1 MYSKQTFKKTTI
13 HLHDLLSK
21 SHAGASVSKVKWS
34 KAQKESRQPFKQA
47 FRVAVSDFLQGR
59 NLLEKK

>member
-1 MYSKQTFKKTTI
+1 
-13 HLHDLLSK
+13 
-21 SHAGASVSKVKWS
+21 VSKVKWS